1 MKGRAVIIIVTSV
14 SAFLLCAASAVACG
28 RPTPPPRPTAGPLMY
43 TVSLADGT
51 IVTCVKYPSGTVPGF
66 SVEKN
71 GSYGFET
78 FQQQISQLQAQ
89 LKSLTQKLKA
99 NKRKGKKTSSLSKK
113 ISDLRNQIRELDE
126 LYPLALQACQAQ

>member
-1 MKGRAVIIIVTSV
+1 MRGRGVIMIVTSV
-14 SAFLLCAASAVACG
+14 SAFLLCAASVFACG

-51 IVTCVKYPSGTVPGF
+51 IITCVKYPSGAVPGF

-78 FQQQISQLQAQ
+78 FQQQISLLQAQ
-89 LKSLTQKLKA
+89 LKSLTQKLKV

-113 ISDLRNQIRELDE
+113 INNIRGQIRDLEE